1 MVSLLLALS
10 NTAMTSLVCE
20 KKALFAL
27 CLVIQEKNID
37 VALVS
42 KVRDKTVSEPQFSLS
57 CRIWEQ
63 NYKKQ
68 NKKKQPRLWLVFI
81 QQICG
86 LFGLCVLK

>member
-27 CLVIQEKNID
+27 CLVIQKKNVD

-42 KVRDKTVSEPQFSLS
+42 KVR
-57 CRIWEQ
+57 Q
-63 NYKKQ
+63 NS
-68 NKKKQPRLWLVFI
+68 I
-81 QQICG
+81 
-86 LFGLCVLK
+86 